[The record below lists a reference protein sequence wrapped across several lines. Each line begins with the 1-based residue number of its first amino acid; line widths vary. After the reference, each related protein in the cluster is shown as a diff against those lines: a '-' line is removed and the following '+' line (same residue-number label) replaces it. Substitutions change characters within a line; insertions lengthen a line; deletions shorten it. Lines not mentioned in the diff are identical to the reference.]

1 MRSKNDRRENDIAN
15 LRSARI
21 IKEVSLM
28 TTIQLSENAE
38 TLLQRILDKRFL
50 PGIKSITIR
59 ESMVEHLI
67 IEEARRLKVI
77 DMKEGKE

>member
-1 MRSKNDRRENDIAN
+1 
-15 LRSARI
+15 
-21 IKEVSLM
+21 M